1 METNSTQMCEA
12 FRALELQAGRC
23 WQLIEHL
30 PRREALL
37 PIARAW
43 GPDGEMRCADRE
55 TLLRWWLDW
64 LQDCSSQLPRQLDA
78 QDCSISERHREEL
91 LIRG

>member
-1 METNSTQMCEA
+1 METISTQMCDA

-55 TLLRWWLDW
+55 TLLRWWLAW
-64 LQDCSSQLPRQLDA
+64 LQDCSSAQQLDA
-78 QDCSISERHREEL
+78 QDGSISERTREES
-91 LIRG
+91 LI